1 MLKSLSRKNCLPRTY
16 LLTNYLFRN
25 YLLRNYRARP
35 DKVNGSRSLAKTVI
49 PYSEERA

>member
-1 MLKSLSRKNCLPRTY
+1 MFKSLLVTNCLPRTY
-16 LLTNYLFRN
+16 LLRNYLF
-25 YLLRNYRARP
+25 RNYRARP